1 MSADSRLYPKR
12 PLIGVSVMVR
22 RGDRVLLVKRGR
34 EPLIGL
40 WAFPGGLVE
49 LGERLE
55 EAAKREVREEA
66 GLEIDG
72 LEQIDLAEI
81 IRRDADDRVASHYV
95 LIVFGA
101 RHSSGEPRAGDDAA
115 EARWVAPSE
124 WVAMK
129 LTADTGRILSR
140 SAIGSA

>member
-1 MSADSRLYPKR
+1 MSDDSRLYPKR

-22 RGDRVLLVKRGR
+22 RDDEVLLIKRGH

-55 EAAKREVREEA
+55 DAAKREVREEA
-66 GLEIDG
+66 GVEIDG
-72 LEQIDLAEI
+72 LEQVDLAEI
-81 IRRDADDRVASHYV
+81 VRRDANGGVEGHYV

-101 RHSSGEPRAGDDAA
+101 RHRSGDPVAGDDAA
-115 EARWVAPSE
+115 EARWVAPNE
-124 WVAMK
+124 WAAMK

-140 SAIGSA
+140 LLG